1 MPFAAAR
8 PWVMSRIISI
18 HHLTN
23 MTLNSQMA
31 HDVHASRGQVLIE
44 TPTLMNDVLDGM
56 SIYVKSHE
64 PIAF

>member
-1 MPFAAAR
+1 
-8 PWVMSRIISI
+8 
-18 HHLTN
+18 